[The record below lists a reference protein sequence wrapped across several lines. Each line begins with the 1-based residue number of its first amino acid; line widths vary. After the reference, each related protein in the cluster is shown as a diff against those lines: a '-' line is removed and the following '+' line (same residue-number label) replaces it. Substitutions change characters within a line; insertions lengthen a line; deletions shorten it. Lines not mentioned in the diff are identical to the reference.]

1 MLNPVKLIFIDS
13 IFAKPA
19 HDKYTQVGSEKPKM
33 FLLNDIRWS
42 KDLIPWHDMLL
53 LLDDETVK
61 LPVTK
66 NIYSENIVI
75 STDGTKL
82 ATSKSSMQVIRGK
95 WKW

>member
-1 MLNPVKLIFIDS
+1 
-13 IFAKPA
+13 
-19 HDKYTQVGSEKPKM
+19 M

-61 LPVTK
+61 LPATK

>member
-13 IFAKPA
+13 IFEKPA
-19 HDKYTQVGSEKPKM
+19 HDKYTRVGSEKPKM

-61 LPVTK
+61 LPATK